1 MLENREQLNTLI
13 QEIWK
18 SANSLRGKFK
28 SYENQNIV
36 LPMITIR
43 RIECVL
49 QKWRDDEQ
57 VKIKRGLPDATDEQI
72 QQALKQRELSKS
84 NQRGIYNTTDWTL
97 LQLHNEDSTMLN
109 ENFRDYL
116 KGFSPN
122 IQDIIQHFNFSDTVS
137 KLSKSGLLPT
147 IICQYAEQ
155 DLSLEALDNHS
166 MGYVYEELLRRFSE
180 QSGEEAGEHFTPR
193 EVIKL
198 MVELLDI
205 QFQQDATSFSIYDP
219 ACGTGGM
226 LSVAKTHLLDSI
238 KEDKQLLQREKLI
251 TLYGQE
257 LQPHNF
263 AICQAEMLLK
273 EDKSYIYL
281 GNSLIPYNE
290 NRDDKG
296 DQLNKSEDKFDY
308 MLSNPPFGVTWSD
321 YKTEAE
327 KLSSTRYSAG
337 MPRSNDGAF
346 LFLQTMLAKMKSVEK
361 GGSKIAV
368 VFNGSPLSNGD
379 CGSGESEIRRWIIE
393 NDWLDTIVMLPD
405 QLFYNTGIFTY
416 IWLLSNNK
424 TTSHKDKIKIIDAR
438 EQFEKEPKSFGNKRN
453 RMTDAHRLWVND
465 AYNQNWESEQPNIK
479 LFSAQDF
486 AYHKVSVVFW
496 QTDEHDQPAFVN
508 ELYEKDLTPSNVKKE
523 QDFYDSDIRFDLV
536 VSYGGAEMPL
546 TLELKSNS
554 SFVSIYHAELK
565 KVFKM
570 QLAEFL
576 KDVETKDK
584 AKQEKLFFKLVSVI
598 EVNFYHRHYV
608 QDNEY
613 IPHGQDIQ
621 AFLEREIAKPIIRWQ
636 DSEQLGYEI
645 LPNKYFYHYQA
656 PKPTTELLNDFWA
669 LEETAVDLIKSLED

>member
-28 SYENQNIV
+28 SYEYQNIV

-49 QKWRDDEQ
+49 QKWRDDER
-57 VKIKRGLPDATDEQI
+57 VKIERGLPDATAEKI
-72 QQALKQRELSKS
+72 NEVLKNKEKNFTFYNLTDS
-84 NQRGIYNTTDWTL
+84 NLRHIHD
-97 LQLHNEDSTMLN
+97 EDSTQLDG
-109 ENFRDYL
+109 NFRAYL
-116 KGFSPN
+116 NGFSPN
-122 IQDIIQHFNFSDTVS
+122 IEIIINHFNFRDTVT
-137 KLSKSGLLPT
+137 KLTNSGLLPS
-147 IICQYAEQ
+147 IIRQYAEQ

-193 EVIKL
+193 EVIHL
-198 MVELLDI
+198 MVELLDM
-205 QFQQDATSFSIYDP
+205 QFSVDDSALSIYDP

-226 LSVAKTHLLDSI
+226 LSVAKTHLDNTKRLERKNAI
-238 KEDKQLLQREKLI
+238 I
-251 TLYGQE
+251 LYGQE

-273 EDKSYIYL
+273 EDRSFIHL
-281 GNSLIPYNE
+281 GNSLISYSDG
-290 NRDDKG
+290 RKDKG
-296 DQLNKSEDKFDY
+296 DQLDKAEDKFDY

-346 LFLQTMLAKMKSVEK
+346 LFLQTMLAKMKTVEK

-416 IWLLSNNK
+416 IWLLTNNK
-424 TTSHKDKIKIIDAR
+424 PASHKHKIKIIDAR

-453 RMTDAHRLWVND
+453 RMTDAHRTWVND
-465 AYNQNWESEQPNIK
+465 AYNQNWESGQPNIK

-496 QTDEHDQPAFVN
+496 QTDEDDQTAFVN
-508 ELYEKDLTPSNVKKE
+508 ELYEKDLTPANVKKE

-546 TLELKSNS
+546 TLELKSDS
-554 SFVSIYHAELK
+554 SFVGVYHAELK
-565 KVFKM
+565 KVFKT

-576 KDVETKDK
+576 KGVETKDK
-584 AKQEKLFFKLVSVI
+584 AKQEKLFFKLVSVF
-598 EVNFYHRHYV
+598 EANFYHRHYV

-656 PKPTTELLNDFWA
+656 PKPTAELLNDFWA
-669 LEETAVDLIKSLED
+669 LEKTAVDLIKSLED